1 MFRKKSV
8 SILAATLVITA
19 LSISEASAAA
29 GDLDVTFGINGK
41 VTTLIG
47 SGSSAKSIALQGD
60 GKIVVAGDSYNGSD
74 SDFSVAR
81 YNSNGTLDSSFNSDG
96 TVTTDF
102 GGDDYGSSIAIQSDG
117 KIVVSGYGSSG
128 GPDDFAIARYNS
140 DGSLDAEFSGD
151 GKLLIDFG
159 RYEFGNAVVIQSNGK
174 IVIAGQSVAIGGS
187 APNIQLVRLNSNGSL
202 DSDFESDGK
211 VTTDIGS
218 AEENALS
225 LALQSDG
232 KIIVGGLSGSFGSTE
247 MTLLR
252 YNSDGSLDT
261 TFSSDGIATIN
272 FAPNNE
278 SANSVAI
285 QSDGKIITAGYADLG
300 GQVVFALIRLN
311 SNGALDTTFDSD
323 GKVSTSFAS
332 FYDEA
337 TSVAIQSDGKI
348 ITSGY
353 SNNGGIFSFATA
365 RYNINGSLDATF
377 ESDGKITTTFGSSDD
392 AAKSV
397 VIQSDGKIITAG
409 YSDSGSGYVF
419 ALARYIGSESAL
431 PDAPVLNS
439 ITAGD
444 RKLTLSFTAGASN
457 GSTITDYEYS
467 LNGGAY
473 ISGGTTTSP
482 LTINELSGR
491 ASYSVVIKARN
502 SSGLST
508 ASNSL
513 SGKTTDVALDAS
525 EARDREL
532 ALISAYQGKVALQL
546 SEKLGDLFSELKF
559 VLSQL
564 SALIKTLYSIV
575 LKIPN

>member
-1 MFRKKSV
+1 MFRTKSV
-8 SILAATLVITA
+8 SIFAATLVITS
-19 LSISEASAAA
+19 LYVSDASAAA
-29 GDLDVTFGINGK
+29 GDLDTTFGLNGK
-41 VTTLIG
+41 VTTLVG
-47 SGSSAKSIALQGD
+47 SESSATSMALQSD
-60 GKIVVAGDSYNGSD
+60 GKIVVAGDSYNGND
-74 SDFSVAR
+74 FDFSVAR
-81 YNSNGTLDSSFNSDG
+81 YNSNGTLDSSFSSDG
-96 TVTTDF
+96 KVTTDF
-102 GGDDYGSSIAIQSDG
+102 GGDDYGTSVAIQSDG
-117 KIVVSGYGSSG
+117 KIVVSGYIDG
-128 GPDDFAIARYNS
+128 GAVDFAIARYNS
-140 DGSLDAEFSGD
+140 DGSLDTDFSGD

-159 RYEFGNAVVIQSNGK
+159 RYDFGNALVIQSNGK
-174 IVIAGQSVAIGGS
+174 IVIAGQSVALGGS
-187 APNIQLVRLNSNGSL
+187 APNIQLVRLNTDGSL
-202 DSDFESDGK
+202 DSDFDFDGK
-211 VTTDIGS
+211 VTTDLGS
-218 AEENALS
+218 AQENALS

-232 KIIVGGLSGSFGSTE
+232 KIVVSGLSGSFGSTD

-261 TFSSDGIATIN
+261 TFSSDGIAMIN

-285 QSDGKIITAGYADLG
+285 QSDGKIIAAGYADLG

-311 SNGALDTTFDSD
+311 SNGTLDTTFDSD
-323 GKVSTSFAS
+323 GKVSTPIGS

-337 TSVAIQSDGKI
+337 TSVALQSDGKI
-348 ITSGY
+348 ITAGY
-353 SNNGGIFSFATA
+353 ALIGGVYIFATA

-377 ESDGKITTTFGSSDD
+377 DSDGIITTTFSSIDE

-397 VIQSDGKIITAG
+397 VIQSDGKIITGG

-431 PDAPVLNS
+431 PGAPVLNS
-439 ITAGD
+439 IAAGD
-444 RKLTLSFTAGASN
+444 RKLLLSFTAGASN
-457 GSTITDYEYS
+457 GSAITNYEYS

-473 ISGGTTTSP
+473 ISAGTTTSP
-482 LTINELSGR
+482 LTIDNLIGR
-491 ASYSVVIKARN
+491 SSYSVAIKARN
-502 SSGLST
+502 GAGLST

-513 SGKTTDVALDAS
+513 SAKTTDSLLDAS

-546 SEKLGDLFSELKF
+546 SEKLGALFSELKF